1 MEQDPMDD
9 KDVRR
14 VELAVVAIQT
24 MITLVVI
31 ALVLW
36 GATR

>member
-36 GATR
+36 GATQ